1 MVQKIN
7 LLGEEW
13 DLGWLGLKQIPN
25 NEETPPPNSL
35 SKISFAH
42 TKKHTIQNYHFLT
55 KQKKIKNITDNSVVL
70 PKSLEQN
77 VSANNSAKVTFC
89 CHFKLCIQYF

>member
-25 NEETPPPNSL
+25 MRRHPQLTL